1 MVDGALHA
9 VMLGASETYLGAL
22 AVELGHRDVALSL
35 LGTVPLLCGAL
46 AQLASPRLVRAIGSE
61 KRFVVTCV
69 VLQALA
75 HVGFLAI
82 ALSGSTSLPA
92 LLATKTVYWTSGM
105 VIGPAWNT
113 WMSRL
118 VPAKLRAPYF
128 ARRNMTTHAA
138 MLVAFFGSG
147 FVLEHAR
154 TSTGS
159 PLTGFAALYGV
170 ALTARLGSAL
180 ALARKS
186 AFVVPGPAKPRPRLR
201 VVIRE
206 GRWRVALYAGAML
219 FGAQLAIPFFTPY
232 MLYELGLDL
241 REYAMLSSCS
251 ILSKAIAFRL
261 WKRARLGPIA
271 MLAVSGALIAAT
283 PFVWYL
289 TPDLRVI
296 VLAQIVGGIAWAG
309 YDLASLELL
318 MGDAP
323 KEGQVEFFALA
334 ASLSAVLQV
343 CGALVGGWAL
353 RSGQFDYE
361 TIFLASS
368 IGRASA
374 LLFVLPL
381 LPVRSTLRRVRMAI
395 RVVGVRP
402 STGAIAVAAVP
413 EEESDDEG
421 DAFDSSSGDD
431 DRDDDG
437 RNAARTR

>member
-1 MVDGALHA
+1 
-9 VMLGASETYLGAL
+9 MLGASETYLGAL

-75 HVGFLAI
+75 HLGFLAI
-82 ALSGSTSLPA
+82 AISGSTSLPA
-92 LLATKTVYWTSGM
+92 LLATKTFYWTSGM

-159 PLTGFAALYGV
+159 PLSGFAALYGV
-170 ALTARLGSAL
+170 ALT
-180 ALARKS
+180 
-186 AFVVPGPAKPRPRLR
+186 
-201 VVIRE
+201 
-206 GRWRVALYAGAML
+206 ALYAGAML

-232 MLYELGLDL
+232 MLHELGLDL

-261 WKRARLGPIA
+261 WKRAHLGPIA

-343 CGALVGGWAL
+343 GGALVGGWAL
-353 RSGQFDYE
+353 RSGEVDYE

-413 EEESDDEG
+413 EEDSDDEG

-431 DRDDDG
+431 DRDDDA
-437 RNAARTR
+437 RNAARAR

>member
-1 MVDGALHA
+1 MHA

-35 LGTVPLLCGAL
+35 LGTLPLLAGAL
-46 AQLASPRLVRAIGSE
+46 AQLASPRLVRAFGNE

-75 HVGFLAI
+75 HLGFLAI

-105 VIGPAWNT
+105 VIGPAWNA

-128 ARRNMTTHAA
+128 ARRNMTTHGA

-147 FVLEHAR
+147 FALEHAR
-154 TSTGS
+154 AVEGS
-159 PLTGFAALYGV
+159 PLSGFAALYGV
-170 ALTARLGSAL
+170 ALVARLGSAF
-180 ALARKS
+180 ALSKKS
-186 AFVVPGPAKPRPRLR
+186 AFVVPGPARPRPQIRQ
-201 VVIRE
+201 VIRE

-232 MLYELGLDL
+232 MLHELGLDL
-241 REYAMLSSCS
+241 KEYAMLSSCS
-251 ILSKAIAFRL
+251 ILAKGIAFRL
-261 WKRARLGPIA
+261 WKRARIGPIT
-271 MLAVSGALIAAT
+271 MLALSGAFIAAT
-283 PFVWYL
+283 PFVWYA

-296 VLAQIVGGIAWAG
+296 MGAQILGGIAWAG

-334 ASLSAVLQV
+334 ASLSAILQV
-343 CGALVGGWAL
+343 GGALVGGWAL
-353 RSGQFDYE
+353 RAGALDYG
-361 TIFLASS
+361 TVFLASS
-368 IGRASA
+368 IARASA
-374 LLFVLPL
+374 LIFLLPL

-402 STGAIAVAAVP
+402 STGAIAVAAVR
-413 EEESDDEG
+413 EDE
-421 DAFDSSSGDD
+421 DEPSEDELPTDEPSGVVAS
-431 DRDDDG
+431 RSE
-437 RNAARTR
+437 ARAR